1 MIESNPTISVGF
13 FVFVNNILYICGM
26 DKETKLP
33 VNPIKQHIKELL
45 DEQLQNF
52 ELIEGGQQRTVGDL
66 IESKVS
72 EILFNSTSELISE
85 KRAPRS
91 KKSIEDV
98 TLVSNGV
105 LYYIDPKTH
114 DINSDFSMPNLT
126 SVEKIKKLFDTTDKE
141 LIYVF
146 VSYAITDGMVIISDI
161 KVFFLWELDISILGV
176 GALGKGQLQI
186 KNANKDLVFTQKGKV
201 GWYGDFKLLM
211 QEFLKKQLI
220 KVNKQILEWS

>member
-1 MIESNPTISVGF
+1 
-13 FVFVNNILYICGM
+13 M
-26 DKETKLP
+26 DKEIKLP

-72 EILFNSTSELISE
+72 EILFNSNSELISE

-146 VSYAITDGMVIISDI
+146 VSYSITNAMVIISDV

>member
-1 MIESNPTISVGF
+1 
-13 FVFVNNILYICGM
+13 M
-26 DKETKLP
+26 DKEIKLP

-45 DEQLQNF
+45 DEQLENF
-52 ELIEGGQQRTVGDL
+52 VLIEGGQQRTVGDL
-66 IESKVS
+66 IESKVA

-105 LYYIDPKTH
+105 SYYIDPKTH
-114 DINSDFSMPNLT
+114 DINSEFSMPNLT
-126 SVEKIKKLFDTTDKE
+126 SVQKIKKLFDTTDKE

-146 VSYAITDGMVIISDI
+146 VSYAITEGMVIISDI

-186 KNANKDLVFTQKGKV
+186 KNANNNLVFTQKGKV

>member
-1 MIESNPTISVGF
+1 
-13 FVFVNNILYICGM
+13 M
-26 DKETKLP
+26 DKEIKLS

-85 KRAPRS
+85 KIAPRS

>member
-1 MIESNPTISVGF
+1 
-13 FVFVNNILYICGM
+13 M
-26 DKETKLP
+26 DKEIKLP

-45 DEQLQNF
+45 DEQLENF
-52 ELIEGGQQRTVGDL
+52 VLIEGGQQRTVGDL
-66 IESKVS
+66 IESKVA

-105 LYYIDPKTH
+105 SYYIDPKTH
-114 DINSDFSMPNLT
+114 DINSEFSMPNLT
-126 SVEKIKKLFDTTDKE
+126 SVQKIKKLFDTTDKE

-146 VSYAITDGMVIISDI
+146 VSYAITEGMVIISDI

-186 KNANKDLVFTQKGKV
+186 KNANNNLVFTEKGKV

>member
-1 MIESNPTISVGF
+1 
-13 FVFVNNILYICGM
+13 M
-26 DKETKLP
+26 DKEIKLS

-85 KRAPRS
+85 KIAPRS

-114 DINSDFSMPNLT
+114 DINSQFSMPNLT

-146 VSYAITDGMVIISDI
+146 VSYAITEGMVIISDI

-186 KNANKDLVFTQKGKV
+186 KNANKNLVFTEKGKV
-201 GWYGDFKLLM
+201 AWYGDFKLLM

>member
-1 MIESNPTISVGF
+1 
-13 FVFVNNILYICGM
+13 M
-26 DKETKLP
+26 DKEIKLP

-45 DEQLQNF
+45 DEQLDNF
-52 ELIEGGQQRTVGDL
+52 VLIEGGQQRTVGDL
-66 IESKVS
+66 IESKVA

-105 LYYIDPKTH
+105 SYYIDPKTH
-114 DINSDFSMPNLT
+114 DINSEFSMPNLT
-126 SVEKIKKLFDTTDKE
+126 SVQKIKKLFDTTDKE

-146 VSYAITDGMVIISDI
+146 VSYAITEGMVIISDI
-161 KVFFLWELDISILGV
+161 KVIFLWELDISILGV

-186 KNANKDLVFTQKGKV
+186 KNANKDLVFTEKGKV

>member
-13 FVFVNNILYICGM
+13 FVFVNNILYICRM

>member
-1 MIESNPTISVGF
+1 
-13 FVFVNNILYICGM
+13 M
-26 DKETKLP
+26 DKEIKSV

-45 DEQLQNF
+45 DEQLENF

-72 EILFNSTSELISE
+72 EILFNSTSDLISE
-85 KRAPRS
+85 KIAPRS

-105 LYYIDPKTH
+105 SYYIDPKTH
-114 DINSDFSMPNLT
+114 DINSEFSMPNLT
-126 SVEKIKKLFDTTDKE
+126 SVQKIKKLFDTTDKE

-146 VSYAITDGMVIISDI
+146 VSYAITEGMVIISDI

-186 KNANKDLVFTQKGKV
+186 KNANNNLVFTEKGKV
-201 GWYGDFKLLM
+201 GWYGDFKFLM

>member
-1 MIESNPTISVGF
+1 
-13 FVFVNNILYICGM
+13 M
-26 DKETKLP
+26 DKEIKSP

-45 DEQLQNF
+45 DEQLENF

-72 EILFNSTSELISE
+72 EILFNSTRELISE
-85 KRAPRS
+85 KIAPRS

-105 LYYIDPKTH
+105 SYYIDPKTH
-114 DINSDFSMPNLT
+114 DINSEFSMPNLT
-126 SVEKIKKLFDTTDKE
+126 SVQKIKKLFDTTDKE

-146 VSYAITDGMVIISDI
+146 VSYAITEGMVIISDI
-161 KVFFLWELDISILGV
+161 KVIFLWELDISILGV

-201 GWYGDFKLLM
+201 GWYSDFKLLM